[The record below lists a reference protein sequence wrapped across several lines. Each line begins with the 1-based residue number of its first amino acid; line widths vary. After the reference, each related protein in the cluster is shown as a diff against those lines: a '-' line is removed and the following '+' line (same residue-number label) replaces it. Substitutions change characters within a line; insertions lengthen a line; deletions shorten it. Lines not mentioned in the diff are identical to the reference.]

1 MLKKITLTFLLIF
14 SIGVAKADGHSDM
27 QSIKK
32 EDERKLQET
41 FSKFFGADPDEM
53 RRHASKIRNKV
64 YFFGFVA
71 TVFFAII
78 LYLTKNVKFVGL

>member
-1 MLKKITLTFLLIF
+1 MKDRYVLVKKIKSERGQNF
-14 SIGVAKADGHSDM
+14 KADM